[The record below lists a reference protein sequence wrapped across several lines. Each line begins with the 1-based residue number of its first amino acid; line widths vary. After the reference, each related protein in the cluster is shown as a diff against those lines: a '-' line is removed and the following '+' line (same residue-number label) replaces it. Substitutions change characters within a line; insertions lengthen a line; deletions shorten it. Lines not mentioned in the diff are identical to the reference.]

1 MTAIYERTLQR
12 TAWTLIRD
20 TYVPVAE
27 FESSFGNSA
36 VSLSLSGGGLLSGK
50 SVSLSLSGGD
60 DGGADAV

>member
-1 MTAIYERTLQR
+1 MYHANDEKIYIL
-12 TAWTLIRD
+12 

-50 SVSLSLSGGD
+50 STVSLSLSGDD